1 MTSEA
6 SEGRAPKPEV
16 DELKV
21 RTLAQIEAHERRRR
35 QQRERRERRRHLLRQ
50 VIRLGRA

>member
-1 MTSEA
+1 MTSDA

-21 RTLAQIEAHERRRR
+21 RTLALIEEHETRAREW
-35 QQRERRERRRHLLRQ
+35 RERRERRRRLVRR
-50 VIRLGRA
+50 VIRFGRA